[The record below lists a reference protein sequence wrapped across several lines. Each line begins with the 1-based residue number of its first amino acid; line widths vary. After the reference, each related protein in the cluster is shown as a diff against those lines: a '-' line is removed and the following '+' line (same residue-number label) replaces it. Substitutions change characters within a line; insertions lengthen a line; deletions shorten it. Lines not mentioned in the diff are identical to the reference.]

1 MKIRNCKMKIANWN
15 ERSTR
20 RTRSVDSASPPLIS
34 SVSSNQ
40 LASRASH
47 WWYFVQVFGNR
58 KATRHR
64 SSNLQ
69 FAIFKFQFSILFLA
83 CLCTLLLALCSSASA
98 QTIADKAVAT
108 VTNGARATPDLI
120 TYSDLVW
127 QLALEP
133 ERALADPPSSKDLN
147 EALKTLEDQL
157 LIVQEARK
165 LPIAETAEGQK
176 DFEKAVTDMLNDLVQ
191 RFHGRERL
199 QERMARVGLTSEQL
213 DAILRDR
220 VTIERYLDFR
230 FRAFAIAT
238 PKEVSDRYQKLY
250 GAARNSGKIVPTLD
264 EARDRLEEE
273 VKNEKIAVEID
284 NFVDSLRDQP
294 GTEISVLNPV

>member
-1 MKIRNCKMKIANWN
+1 MKLILREFPIRFKNAGK
-15 ERSTR
+15 RLPLL
-20 RTRSVDSASPPLIS
+20 SAHGSL
-34 SVSSNQ
+34 
-40 LASRASH
+40 L
-47 WWYFVQVFGNR
+47 
-58 KATRHR
+58 T
-64 SSNLQ
+64 
-69 FAIFKFQFSILFLA
+69 LFL
-83 CLCTLLLALCSSASA
+83 LLTAHCSPLTA
-98 QTIADKAVAT
+98 QTIVDKTVAS

-120 TYSDLVW
+120 AYSDLVW

-133 ERALADPPSSKDLN
+133 ERALAATPNSKDLN
-147 EALKTLEDQL
+147 DALKTLEDQL
-157 LIVQEARK
+157 LILQEARK

-176 DFEKAVTDMLNDLVQ
+176 DFEKAVTDMLNDLVR
-191 RFHGRERL
+191 RFGSRERL
-199 QERMARVGLTSEQL
+199 QERMNRVGLTSEQL

-238 PKEVSDRYQKLY
+238 PKEISDRYQKLY

-264 EARDRLEEE
+264 EARDRLEED

>member
-1 MKIRNCKMKIANWN
+1 MGRRGETNECKRMLRLNFL
-15 ERSTR
+15 
-20 RTRSVDSASPPLIS
+20 PYLPLI
-34 SVSSNQ
+34 V
-40 LASRASH
+40 
-47 WWYFVQVFGNR
+47 V
-58 KATRHR
+58 
-64 SSNLQ
+64 
-69 FAIFKFQFSILFLA
+69 
-83 CLCTLLLALCSSASA
+83 LLTAHCSLLTA
-98 QTIADKAVAT
+98 QTVIDKTVAS

-133 ERALADPPSSKDLN
+133 DRALSDSPSSKDLN

-157 LIVQEARK
+157 LILQEARK
-165 LPIAETAEGQK
+165 LPIQETAEGQK
-176 DFEKAVTDMLNDLVQ
+176 DFETAVTTMLNDLIR
-191 RFHGRERL
+191 RFGSREHL
-199 QERMARVGLTSEQL
+199 QERMTRAGLTSEQL

-264 EARDRLEEE
+264 EARDRIEEE
-273 VKNEKIAVEID
+273 VKNDKIAVEID
-284 NFVDSLRDQP
+284 NFVDRLREQA
-294 GTEISVLNPV
+294 GTEIVVLNPV

>member
-1 MKIRNCKMKIANWN
+1 LKIENCKMKIANWN
-15 ERSTR
+15 ERTAR
-20 RTRSVDSASPPLIS
+20 YIRSVRSASLPLIS
-34 SVSSNQ
+34 SVSS
-40 LASRASH
+40 L
-47 WWYFVQVFGNR
+47 VEVFGNR
-58 KATRHR
+58 SATRNR

-69 FAIFKFQFSILFLA
+69 FSICNFQFSILFLA
-83 CLCTLLLALCSSASA
+83 CLCTLLFGLGSSASA

-176 DFEKAVTDMLNDLVQ
+176 DFEKAVTDMLSDLVQ

-220 VTIERYLDFR
+220 VMMERYLDFR

-264 EARDRLEEE
+264 EARDRLEGE